1 MLNPEQQNLLKQVF
15 FGKNYIPTPGA
26 GEDPYDAFLNKQR
39 NMTSRKLQAESLSE
53 HPILKGMGVR
63 SNPAL
68 AALGY
73 SASSSDKGLG
83 NMLSPIL
90 GGNPAKATKN
100 IYEGMRGANTM
111 GAFGRMSDITEDET
125 RDVMDSINNRFYKQ
139 AKERLVGGAA
149 DNKSDSNYA
158 SKELAK
164 GIAHEQEHT
173 GAKAI
178 AKEIAKD
185 HLEEDKNYYSTL
197 DKYKIGS
204 LRSAFEFLK
213 QKL

>member
-1 MLNPEQQNLLKQVF
+1 MELTLWELLEECL
-15 FGKNYIPTPGA
+15 T
-26 GEDPYDAFLNKQR
+26 
-39 NMTSRKLQAESLSE
+39 LQ
-53 HPILKGMGVR
+53 K
-63 SNPAL
+63 
-68 AALGY
+68 
-73 SASSSDKGLG
+73 
-83 NMLSPIL
+83 
-90 GGNPAKATKN
+90 
-100 IYEGMRGANTM
+100 
-111 GAFGRMSDITEDET
+111 
-125 RDVMDSINNRFYKQ
+125 

-149 DNKSDSNYA
+149 DNKSDSNYP

-213 QKL
+213 